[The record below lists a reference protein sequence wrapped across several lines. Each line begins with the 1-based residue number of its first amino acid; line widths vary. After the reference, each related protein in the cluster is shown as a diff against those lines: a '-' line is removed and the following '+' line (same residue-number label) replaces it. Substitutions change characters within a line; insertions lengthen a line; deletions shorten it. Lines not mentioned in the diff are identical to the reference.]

1 MDNKKKERTIFGC
14 VMSVFLYPLSAHCRV
29 ANKLAFADGR
39 LYKKFNKCLPGL
51 FSSQSSGFMRGSFGE
66 LFVPLSTMGKGKEP
80 PLSWINVTRK
90 KVLNL
95 GQALKNPS
103 PVLEFLGAQ

>member
-1 MDNKKKERTIFGC
+1 
-14 VMSVFLYPLSAHCRV
+14 
-29 ANKLAFADGR
+29 
-39 LYKKFNKCLPGL
+39 
-51 FSSQSSGFMRGSFGE
+51 MRGSFGE

-95 GQALKNPS
+95 RQALKNPS